1 MTTVT
6 FNRAATLAWDGDVLH
21 GKGKVKAESGA
32 FQTDATYPS
41 LRGEPPGATTPE
53 ELLAA
58 SHAVCFGIGV
68 RSVIGRH
75 GGKAMTIRTTA
86 TITAEKGPNG
96 IRIRSSHLQAVVS
109 GLEGMARERLAEIG
123 ALVERDC
130 TISTAIR
137 GQVAIT
143 HEIASENG

>member
-1 MTTVT
+1 MGIVT
-6 FNRAATLAWDGDVLH
+6 FSRAATLEWEGDILH
-21 GKGKVKAESGA
+21 GNGKVKAASAA
-32 FQTDATYPS
+32 FEAGATYLS
-41 LRGEPPGATTPE
+41 VRGDPPGATTPE

-75 GGKAMTIRTTA
+75 GGTASRIRTTA

-96 IRIRSSHLQAVVS
+96 IRIRGSHLQARVTGLS
-109 GLEGMARERLAEIG
+109 GIPRERLAEIG
-123 ALVERDC
+123 TLVERDC

-137 GQVAIT
+137 GAVEIT
-143 HEIASENG
+143 HDIVAD